1 MAVEVASRCTCN
13 TTSFHSAQPT
23 CLSCGR
29 PDDASLPG
37 RMLNGDDE
45 LDEPGAS
52 VFLPRLIA
60 GFISGALTGVF
71 AIAGAFTGA
80 VTGALAGRGS
90 DSGILRRAGLGAVAG
105 AVLSIEVLEASRAYW
120 CSDRTTASSSMADF
134 IEELLHSRLVQEH
147 VTPTMSHFQ
156 VSVPILEIG
165 DENIYDIFWEM
176 SSKGLSDESLKKLP
190 CHEITNERSGIHGE
204 DLSCTVCLQDIVTG
218 ETVRTLPLC
227 SHTFHLRCIDKWL
240 VAKNTCPVCRQYV

>member
-13 TTSFHSAQPT
+13 TMSFHSAQPT

-29 PDDASLPG
+29 PADAPLPG
-37 RMLNGDDE
+37 MLNGDDE
-45 LDEPGAS
+45 LDEPGTS

-60 GFISGALTGVF
+60 GFISGALTSVF

-120 CSDRTTASSSMADF
+120 CSDQTTDASSSM
-134 IEELLHSRLVQEH
+134 
-147 VTPTMSHFQ
+147 

-190 CHEITNERSGIHGE
+190 CHEITNERPGMHGE
-204 DLSCTVCLQDIVTG
+204 DLSCTICLQDIVTG

-240 VAKNTCPVCRQYV
+240 VANSTCPVCRQYV

>member
-13 TTSFHSAQPT
+13 TTSFHSAQRT

-29 PDDASLPG
+29 PTNASLPG
-37 RMLNGDDE
+37 MLNGDDE

-52 VFLPRLIA
+52 VFLPRQIA
-60 GFISGALTGVF
+60 GFISGALTVVF

-80 VTGALAGRGS
+80 VTGVLAGRGS
-90 DSGILRRAGLGAVAG
+90 DSGILRRAGLGAAAG

-120 CSDRTTASSSMADF
+120 CSDRTTDASSSM
-134 IEELLHSRLVQEH
+134 
-147 VTPTMSHFQ
+147 

-176 SSKGLSDESLKKLP
+176 SSKGLSDESLNKLP
-190 CHEITNERSGIHGE
+190 CHEITNERPGIHGE
-204 DLSCTVCLQDIVTG
+204 DLSCTICLQDIVTG

-240 VAKNTCPVCRQYV
+240 VANSTCPVCRQYV